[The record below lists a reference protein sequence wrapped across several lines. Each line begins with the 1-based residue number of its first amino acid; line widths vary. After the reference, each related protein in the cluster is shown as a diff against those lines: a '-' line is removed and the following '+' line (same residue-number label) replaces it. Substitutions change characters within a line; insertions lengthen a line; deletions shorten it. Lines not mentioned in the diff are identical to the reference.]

1 MQQHVI
7 KMKIKMGATMRTP
20 HQRKG
25 AQRTLHQW
33 SDHCRVASANVVGLL
48 ENRQQVSLLLN
59 GCDSWERTNTGII
72 IYSQQTLTHMPL
84 LIRSIVNTP
93 VVVGPAKKSG
103 KWQQDKLELRA

>member
-1 MQQHVI
+1 MQQLVI

-25 AQRTLHQW
+25 VQRTLQQW

-59 GCDSWERTNTGII
+59 GCDSWGRTNTGII

-93 VVVGPAKKSG
+93 VVRDPPRNPENGS
-103 KWQQDKLELRA
+103 RTNSS